1 MDPSRPQSSVTPAP
15 PPGAPAKADAGPGA
29 ARRLLGGSEAIRR
42 LIREAENVAR
52 CDVTVLIEGE
62 SGTGKEL
69 VAELIHRA
77 SARRAKPFV
86 GVNCAALA
94 ETLVEAEFFG
104 HAKGAFTGAIADKP
118 GRFHLADG
126 GTLFLDEIA
135 DLGPHGQGALL
146 RVLEDGAFRKVGGTA
161 LQRVDVR
168 IVAATHRR
176 LTDAVAAGTFRE
188 DLFYRLEIVPLMVPP
203 LRARPDDVPLLL
215 EAFIAEFAARHG
227 RARPELPAAA
237 WPVCQAHPWP
247 GNVRQLRNFAE
258 RLVIHAAGRS
268 VEPGELPVWLQGA
281 ERAAGGFAVRA
292 GMTIAEA
299 EKELIRATLA
309 RTPHRAQ
316 AAAQLG
322 ISRRA
327 LQYKLK
333 AYGLLAP

>member
-1 MDPSRPQSSVTPAP
+1 M
-15 PPGAPAKADAGPGA
+15 
-29 ARRLLGGSEAIRR
+29 LGGSESIRR

-52 CDVTVLIEGE
+52 CDVTVLIQGE

-77 SARRAKPFV
+77 SGRWAKPLIF
-86 GVNCAALA
+86 VNCAASA
-94 ETLVEAEFFG
+94 ESLVEAEFFG
-104 HAKGAFTGAIADKP
+104 HAKGAFTGAIAEKP

-135 DLGPHGQGALL
+135 DLGPRGQGALL
-146 RVLEDGAFRKVGGTA
+146 RVIEDGAFLKVGGTA

-168 IVAATHRR
+168 IVAATNRH
-176 LTDAVAAGTFRE
+176 LADAVTAGRFRE
-188 DLFYRLEIVPLMVPP
+188 DLFYRLEIVPLVVPP
-203 LRARPDDVPLLL
+203 LRSRPEDVPLLL
-215 EAFIAEFAARHG
+215 DAFLDEFAGRHG
-227 RARPELPAAA
+227 RLRPSLTAAA
-237 WPVCQAHPWP
+237 LQACQTHPWP

-268 VEPGELPVWLQGA
+268 VDVGDLPALLQGV
-281 ERAAGGFAVRA
+281 ERGGGGFAVRA

-299 EKELIRATLA
+299 EKELIRETLA

-316 AAAQLG
+316 AAARLG

-333 AYGLLAP
+333 AYGLLPP